1 MKIYKL
7 LLAMLMVLFVLC
19 ACKQT
24 PDEIPDEI
32 PDETPDGTHEQDEPE
47 KDEPGIHIHIG
58 DDQVIENVIPV
69 SCTEDG
75 SYELVTYCRI
85 CGDELQRKT
94 KVDKSEG
101 HQESDP
107 VTENEVSPDCYNDGS
122 YDTVVYCSVCNLEL
136 GRECFVVESQGH
148 VPGEEFISDVTEP
161 LCREDGSCYKV
172 VECQNCQEI
181 LFSDRA
187 ILPATGHI
195 WNDSRRCSAC
205 DVKYS
210 VEECLDFRL
219 SDDGTYYIITGIGT
233 FMDTELHMPSS
244 YKGLPVREIAN
255 YAFQDCTFVT
265 KAYIPETIVRIGY
278 GAAMGC
284 TALEKLVF
292 EDIRGWNLMEG
303 YDDTEGLS
311 IPAFMMVSTG
321 IYIERL
327 VSGDFFWLTKDQ

>member
-7 LLAMLMVLFVLC
+7 LLVMLMVLFALC

-24 PDEIPDEI
+24 PDE
-32 PDETPDGTHEQDEPE
+32 TPEQDEPE

-58 DDQVIENVIPV
+58 DDQVIENEIPV

-161 LCREDGSCYKV
+161 LCREDGSCYKI
-172 VECQNCQEI
+172 VECQNCEEI
-181 LFSDRA
+181 LFSDSA
-187 ILPATGHI
+187 IIPAPGHS
-195 WNDSRRCSAC
+195 WNDERRCSAC
-205 DVKYS
+205 DVEYS

-233 FMDTELHMPSS
+233 FTDSIFRMPSE
-244 YKGLPVREIAN
+244 YKGLPIKEIAD
-255 YAFQDCTFVT
+255 YAFLDCDFVVE
-265 KAYIPETIVRIGY
+265 AYIPESITRLGY
-278 GAAMGC
+278 GAAKGC
-284 TALEKLVF
+284 TGLKKLVL
-292 EDIRGWNLMEG
+292 EDRSGWSL
-303 YDDTEGLS
+303 YDGWDNPKIFP
-311 IPAFMMVSTG
+311 IPAFMLVDLSNYFDLL
-321 IYIERL
+321 IYDDRFAL
-327 VSGDFFWLTKDQ
+327 VK